1 MRTRSALLSLVCAAA
16 LVTTGCAS
24 QVTGTPQGVTGGGVA
39 NTAQSSATGGSAG
52 TPQDTTTDGASQQ
65 SGESSSTD
73 GASSP
78 DLTLPTD
85 LSNLTNIPGLD
96 PGCLAAAGIAMGFGM
111 LMLAPIMGGQQV
123 TADDVN
129 KAFADLGEVPPELK
143 GVVDVLHKAAVAAT
157 GQSLAKA
164 AEIMG
169 TPEVTKAMDDLSKY
183 TDAHCGGGN

>member
-52 TPQDTTTDGASQQ
+52 TPQ